1 MNAMDFVIFISSGEN
16 RIMDDLSMTLIQTIL
31 INYICLL
38 NNCDLGVRLII
49 WVGSGRDE
57 LFQMIILLHLQYAV
71 C

>member
-57 LFQMIILLHLQYAV
+57 LF
-71 C
+71 